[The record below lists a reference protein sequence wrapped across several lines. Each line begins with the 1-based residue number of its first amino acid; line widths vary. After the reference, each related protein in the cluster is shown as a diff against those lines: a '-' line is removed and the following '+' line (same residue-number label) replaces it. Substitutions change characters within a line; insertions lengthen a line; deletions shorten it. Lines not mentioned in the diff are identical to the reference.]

1 MIPRGEVYWRR
12 YMTDASNSR
21 NRSYFDNGTIRV
33 LLFSGRFEFFR
44 RMRIYNAQTIYF
56 VSPPS
61 YPNLWVL
68 VEENEVCSYSDF
80 VNNMKNGE
88 KEGKELSVGVTV
100 LYTKF
105 DTYVVEEERREV
117 RNRWNE
123 WWEHQGTRRCSSER
137 EICFYFVKL
146 DWEVCLFYSK
156 GCTGK
161 SGDHEK

>member
-1 MIPRGEVYWRR
+1 MK
-12 YMTDASNSR
+12 
-21 NRSYFDNGTIRV
+21 
-33 LLFSGRFEFFR
+33 
-44 RMRIYNAQTIYF
+44 
-56 VSPPS
+56 
-61 YPNLWVL
+61 
-68 VEENEVCSYSDF
+68 CSYSDF

-117 RNRWNE
+117 RNRWSE
-123 WWEHQGTRRCSSER
+123 WWEHRGTRRCSSER
-137 EICFYFVKL
+137 EICFYFVKRG
-146 DWEVCLFYSK
+146 WMVCLFYSK